1 MPERASAVL
10 KENTMKRCCLGL
22 TVLAICLFVASA
34 ASAQMGMDLFK
45 KPDIAKAFNPVVGK
59 GAQYLNTTTAA
70 TPAKTSTM
78 DMSIVGKESVEGKD
92 GYWMEFVMTD
102 AKNQTFVG
110 KALFTSA
117 DFQFHRMIMQMP
129 GQGAMEMPFNP
140 TAAHREKAEESMN
153 EWHSVGT
160 ESVTVPAGT
169 FSCEH
174 WRNDKSNS
182 DVWTSDKVTPFGM
195 VKEVNPHGS
204 MVLTKLITDAQDR
217 ITGPVKQFD
226 MQQMMQQM
234 QQQHQKP

>member
-1 MPERASAVL
+1 MAELAGAVL

-34 ASAQMGMDLFK
+34 ASAQMGMDIFK

-59 GAQYLNTTTAA
+59 GAQYLNTTTSS
-70 TPAKTSTM
+70 TAKKSSTM
-78 DMSIVGKESVEGKD
+78 EMSIVGKESFQGKEGF
-92 GYWMEFVMTD
+92 WMEFVMTD
-102 AKNQTFVG
+102 EKNQAFVG
-110 KALFTSA
+110 KALFTTA

-129 GQGAMEMPFNP
+129 GQGAIEMAFNP
-140 TAAHREKAEESMN
+140 TAAHREKTEESLN

-182 DVWTSDKVTPFGM
+182 DIWTSDKITPVGM
-195 VKEVNPHGS
+195 VKEVTPNAS
-204 MVLTKLITDAQDR
+204 MVLTKVITDAQDR
-217 ITGPVKQFD
+217 ITGPVRQFD

>member
-1 MPERASAVL
+1 MPELTGAVL
-10 KENTMKRCCLGL
+10 KENTMKRCRLGL
-22 TVLAICLFVASA
+22 TVLVICLFVASA

-59 GAQYLNTTTAA
+59 GAQYLNTTTSAS
-70 TPAKTSTM
+70 PAKTSTM
-78 DMSIVGKESVEGKD
+78 EMSIVGKESVEGKD
-92 GYWMEFVMTD
+92 GYWMEFVITD
-102 AKNQTFVG
+102 EKNQTFVG
-110 KALFTSA
+110 KALLTSA

-140 TAAHREKAEESMN
+140 TAAHRGKAEESMS

-182 DVWTSDKVTPFGM
+182 EAWTSDKITPVGM
-195 VKEVNPHGS
+195 VKEVSPHSS
-204 MVLTKLITDAQDR
+204 MVLTKVITDAQDR
-217 ITGPVKQFD
+217 ITGPVTKFD

-234 QQQHQKP
+234 QQQHPRP